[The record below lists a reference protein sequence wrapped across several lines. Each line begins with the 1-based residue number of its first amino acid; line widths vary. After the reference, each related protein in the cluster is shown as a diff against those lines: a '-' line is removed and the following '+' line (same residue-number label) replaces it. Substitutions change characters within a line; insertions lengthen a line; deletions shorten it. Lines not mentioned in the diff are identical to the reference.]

1 MTGIIPGLAFCA
13 QLAPL
18 LAPTRAQ
25 AVVEVCKAN
34 PDLRHRY
41 AAERYAAASQPRP
54 VAKREELPAKHWSL
68 VRLEA
73 MAQELVAK
81 GKAPTRA
88 QGMVLAMKTNEGR
101 ELAAAYRERTRG

>member
-1 MTGIIPGLAFCA
+1 MAFCA